1 MSEDKKKINKQ
12 NKIVPS
18 TSTSNAMQTKKF
30 ISKRKIFKS
39 KSKITNKS
47 HSPMDRLTIFH
58 KTSTFFIPMAFQ
70 ANFLNEND
78 FNSILDQ
85 LEDFNSIN
93 TNQENGLT
101 TTVELIEQSNIS
113 STSYMNLMN
122 EIINKV
128 KNQGYSSNGKS
139 IQEEAREFKMTIFEI
154 NEVGDELLKFWATQ
168 KFKFPKLYQASRFYL
183 AIPATSLIIE
193 RHFNITGMIINSKR
207 SSLKSDNLNYS
218 SFIKFNLDKFDF
230 FK

>member
-1 MSEDKKKINKQ
+1 
-12 NKIVPS
+12 
-18 TSTSNAMQTKKF
+18 
-30 ISKRKIFKS
+30 
-39 KSKITNKS
+39 
-47 HSPMDRLTIFH
+47 
-58 KTSTFFIPMAFQ
+58 MAFQ

-207 SSLKSDNLNYS
+207 SSLKRLYSPYVGLEEITVNFKNSLRGYPEKNNWTKPKPTIPHSPNLLTKKQVCRNQQ
-218 SFIKFNLDKFDF
+218 
-230 FK
+230 